1 MLTEYIRKALEK
13 ARYEIIEDQDP
24 YYGEVPG
31 LDGIWASGST
41 LEECRRELEKTI
53 EDWLL
58 FSVAK
63 GLPIPPLEDVEIH
76 VPERASSP

>member
-1 MLTEYIRKALEK
+1 MLIDYIQKALEK
-13 ARYEIIEDQDP
+13 AHYELIQDALP

-31 LDGIWASGST
+31 LDGVWASGAT
-41 LEECRRELEKTI
+41 LEACRQELAQAI

-63 GLPIPPLEDVEIH
+63 GLPIPPLDGIKIEA
-76 VPERASSP
+76 PELISS